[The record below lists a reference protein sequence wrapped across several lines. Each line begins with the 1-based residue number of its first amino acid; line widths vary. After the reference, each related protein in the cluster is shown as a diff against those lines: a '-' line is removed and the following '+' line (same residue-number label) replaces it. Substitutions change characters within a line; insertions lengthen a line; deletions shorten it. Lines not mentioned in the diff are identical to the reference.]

1 MGYLLLKSPKE
12 LASENSR
19 KHVFCIFEFLTV
31 YTFFFRTGRLMSQNI
46 VAYKTVSGYVTNWSV
61 DILPADALRGRSAIS
76 PYSSRQTCRLFLA
89 RTLA

>member
-31 YTFFFRTGRLMSQNI
+31 YTFFFRTGRHY
-46 VAYKTVSGYVTNWSV
+46 VAKYRGVQDSVGIRHKLVRGHFTSGCAAGAER
-61 DILPADALRGRSAIS
+61 DIPLFLQADAYQI
-76 PYSSRQTCRLFLA
+76 P
-89 RTLA
+89 